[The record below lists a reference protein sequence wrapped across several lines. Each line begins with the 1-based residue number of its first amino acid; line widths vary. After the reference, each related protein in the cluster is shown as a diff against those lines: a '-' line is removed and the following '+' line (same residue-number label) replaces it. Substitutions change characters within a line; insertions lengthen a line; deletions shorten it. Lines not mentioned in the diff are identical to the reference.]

1 MACIR
6 LCASIQMLA
15 TTWIAMAPE
24 YGVEAIIGSLKTLY
38 ADYISVYTQINNI
51 GGLVR
56 KILMERAEY
65 GLLFN

>member
-1 MACIR
+1 
-6 LCASIQMLA
+6 
-15 TTWIAMAPE
+15 MAPE

-38 ADYISVYTQINNI
+38 SDYISVYTQINNI